1 MIPENTD
8 TPLMADCPSA
18 PCSASAGDDAFGE
31 VHVTLQDGR
40 SIYWPKGDIS
50 RYAPAAV
57 CQVTMRI
64 KMLRKVLK
72 TQEMSPELRRELE
85 RLAMP
90 LPYEAAWDSRC
101 SLTVHN
107 AIKRLGGEILSLP
120 NAKSAAT
127 GSERNENE

>member
-1 MIPENTD
+1 MKPDKTENKQPSGKLTD
-8 TPLMADCPSA
+8 
-18 PCSASAGDDAFGE
+18 ASACSVDSIDDKYGE

-64 KMLRKVLK
+64 KMIRKILK
-72 TQEMSPELRRELE
+72 THEMSPELRRDLK
-85 RLAMP
+85 LLTSQ
-90 LPYEAAWDSRC
+90 LPYEAEFGSQC

-107 AIKRLGGEILSLP
+107 AIKRLGAEMLILP
-120 NAKSAAT
+120 NVKFTRGDNA
-127 GSERNENE
+127 

>member
-1 MIPENTD
+1 MTNDIED
-8 TPLMADCPSA
+8 TY
-18 PCSASAGDDAFGE
+18 GE

-40 SIYWPKGDIS
+40 SIYWPNGDIS

-72 TQEMSPELRRELE
+72 KEMSSELSSELRRELE
-85 RLAMP
+85 RLATP
-90 LPYEAAWDSRC
+90 LPYEAAWDSQC

-107 AIKRLGGEILSLP
+107 AIKRLGDELLSLTNTMPSNVQGTCAPLGASEP
-120 NAKSAAT
+120 NA
-127 GSERNENE
+127 NEK